1 MVIKHLSDLGPD
13 GTLMGRSATD
23 KIAFYGATTA
33 VQPSTASQD
42 AVVATAITATNTT
55 VAITTAA
62 HGFADG
68 TQADA
73 LIVRVAQM
81 QVDVAAVIVLAN
93 QMRADMVTL
102 GLLKG
107 AV

>member
-33 VQPSTASQD
+33 VQPATASQD
-42 AVVATAITATNTT
+42 AVVITAVTATNTT
-55 VAITTAA
+55 AAITTAA

-73 LIVRVAQM
+73 LITRVAQM
-81 QVDVAAVIVLAN
+81 QVDVAALGVLSN
-93 QMRADMVTL
+93 QMRADLTTL
-102 GLLKG
+102 GLIKG

>member
-1 MVIKHLSDLGPD
+1 MVIKHLSDVNPD
-13 GTLMGRSATD
+13 GSLFGRAATD
-23 KIAFYGATTA
+23 KIAFYGATTV

-42 AVVATAITATNTT
+42 AVTATAITATNTT
-55 VAITTAA
+55 AAITTAA

-73 LIVRVAQM
+73 LITRVAQM

-93 QMRADMVTL
+93 QMRADMTTL
-102 GLLKG
+102 GLIKG